1 MSQVYEGKFIYI
13 NSTMHVSIHP
23 ISKFVCVWG
32 GGGFNQLVQNI
43 FTSIF

>member
-32 GGGFNQLVQNI
+32 GGGV
-43 FTSIF
+43 